1 MKPPRWVYT
10 HSRLLFAASDAV
22 LLVLALVIAVWIR
35 FDGRVPPVTL
45 GVLPKAILLSVLVKI
60 TVFWAL
66 RLYDLSWSQVG
77 LEDMLLVFRAVT
89 AGSVVFGAAAMALQA
104 AGRMANVPRGVVLV
118 DYVLTLY
125 LLGALRLGRRVA
137 AHLRQDTSAGRTA
150 IIVGAGAAG
159 TQLLRSLRQTPDS
172 GYNPVG
178 FIDDDPTKIG
188 TLIHGLPVLG
198 GRDALSAITR
208 ARGIEAVLI
217 ALPSASSRVVRHV
230 VSLSRQA
237 GVQEVR
243 IVPGIERV
251 LGGQVGLTDLRD
263 VEVADLLTREVVRID
278 TAQVGEWLRGRVVLV
293 TGAGGSIGSEL
304 SRQIARFGPRELV
317 LLDQDESG
325 VFSTE
330 HEIRRPGL
338 RVATVVA
345 DVRDGRRI
353 SRLFQEIRP
362 DVVFHAAAYKHV
374 GMMERFPDAAV
385 LINIFGTLSVA
396 EASVANGVEGF
407 VLIST
412 DKAVNP
418 ASVMGVTKR
427 VAEQICRVLQE
438 QGPTRFVAVRFG
450 NVLGSRGS
458 VIPLFQDKIRR
469 GEPLTIRGP
478 NMQRYFMAI
487 SEAVLLV
494 LQAGAMG
501 RGSETFV
508 LDMGEPIKILDL
520 ARDLIRMHG
529 LEPERDVPIVFAD
542 PEPGEKDAEDLLTA
556 EEGTVATKQDRIF
569 VVKAS
574 AVPDADAFFAHLE
587 RLYAAAEAGD
597 RAQLYQTLQTLV
609 PTYRPSAVPA
619 AEVSPLA

>member
-10 HSRLLFAASDAV
+10 HSRILFAACDAA
-22 LLVLALVIAVWIR
+22 LLVLALALAVWIR
-35 FDGRVPPVTL
+35 FDGRVPAVTVAVLPRAVLL
-45 GVLPKAILLSVLVKI
+45 GVLIKI
-60 TVFWAL
+60 TVFWAF

-77 LEDMLLVFRAVT
+77 LEDMLLVVRAVT
-89 AGSVVFGAAAMALQA
+89 AGSVAFGAAALFLQE
-104 AGRMANVPRGVVLV
+104 AGWIGNVPRGVLLV

-125 LLGALRLGRRVA
+125 FIGAFRLGRRVV
-137 AHLRQDTSAGRTA
+137 AHLKRGSGQGRTA
-150 IIVGAGAAG
+150 LIVGAGAAG
-159 TQLLRSLRQTPDS
+159 EQLLRSLRQTPNS

-178 FIDDDPTKIG
+178 FVDDNPSKIG

-198 GRDALSAITR
+198 ARDSLSAITR
-208 ARGIEAVLI
+208 DRGIETVLI
-217 ALPSASSRVVRHV
+217 ALPSAPSRVVRHV

-237 GVQEVR
+237 GVQEIR

-251 LGGQVGLTDLRD
+251 LGGPIGFTDLRD

-278 TAQVGEWLRGRVVLV
+278 TAQVAGWLRGRVVVV

-304 SRQIARFGPRELV
+304 SRQVARFGPRQLV

-338 RVATVVA
+338 RLTTVVA
-345 DVRDGRRI
+345 DVRDGRKI

-362 DVVFHAAAYKHV
+362 GVVFHAAAYKHV
-374 GMMERFPDAAV
+374 AMMERFPEAAV
-385 LINIFGTLSVA
+385 LTNVFGTLSVA
-396 EASVANGVEGF
+396 EASIQAGVEGF

-418 ASVMGVTKR
+418 TSVMGAAKR
-427 VAEQICRVLQE
+427 VAEQLCRVLQE
-438 QGPTRFVAVRFG
+438 QGKTRFVAVRFG

-469 GEPLTIRGP
+469 GEPLTIRGA

-501 RGSETFV
+501 RGSEIFV
-508 LDMGEPIKILDL
+508 LDMGEPIKIIDL

-542 PEPGEKDAEDLLTA
+542 PEPGEKDFEDLLTA
-556 EEGTVATKQDRIF
+556 EEGTVATRQDRIF
-569 VVKAS
+569 VVRAS
-574 AVPDADAFFAHLE
+574 PAPNAETIFAHLD
-587 RLYAAAEAGD
+587 RLYSAAEAGD
-597 RAQLYQTLQTLV
+597 RAQMMHVLQALV
-609 PTYRPSAVPA
+609 PTYRPSPLPVT
-619 AEVSPLA
+619 EMSPLA